1 MVVWHRRQERT
12 DRQPRCYGLRWSGN
26 FLWTTVSRSTVMGQ
40 VQNGRLYIR
49 YRSNFPETKQRSEK
63 SLQTTSFCYSIAKSI
78 RKTLLTFSKVEK
90 TKHEN
95 FDFVHLLS
103 LFFFF
108 SIKHNSKTIRCMQIL
123 SIPNDCSANED
134 YSYLFGAVYELRLAS
149 YGLKTVSNTL
159 RSPSYASYL
168 FTQ

>member
-1 MVVWHRRQERT
+1 MA
-12 DRQPRCYGLRWSGN
+12 
-26 FLWTTVSRSTVMGQ
+26 Q

-49 YRSNFPETKQRSEK
+49 YKSNSQKTKQRSEK

-78 RKTLLTFSKVEK
+78 LKTPPTFSKVEK

-103 LFFFF
+103 SSF
-108 SIKHNSKTIRCMQIL
+108 IKHNSKTIRCVQIL
-123 SIPNDCSANED
+123 NIPNDCSANVD
-134 YSYLFGAVYELRLAS
+134 YSYMFWAVYELRLVS

-159 RSPSYASYL
+159 HVLLRTLLIFSRNNCVGMARMVRPHLDNWTRALHAGEVTGSYEFAKN
-168 FTQ
+168 